1 VRQLLPQTWQHDG
14 QTFSVA
20 LYVEGNTVV
29 GMTPVTASGGIVVP
43 PTKYLGDHLAN
54 GLAKLGVKP
63 CNGCNKRKQVL
74 NNVHR
79 SVEKI
84 LG

>member
-1 VRQLLPQTWQHDG
+1 MNKLPPQHWQHDG
-14 QTFSVA
+14 QTFSVS
-20 LYVEGNTVV
+20 LFVDGHTVV

-43 PTKYLGDHLAN
+43 PKKYLGDHVAN

-63 CNGCNKRKQVL
+63 CGGCNKRKKVL
-74 NNVHR
+74 NNAHR
-79 SVEKI
+79 LVGNL